1 MWRRRARPGGGAS
14 RRALALV
21 GLVAAGALLGAVR
34 IEDSAAAVQCDA
46 WASTAGDDVENPGT
60 QADPVRSVQKLIEIL
75 SDPGDAG
82 ARNGCLVAGETFVE
96 PVSTFI
102 VNAFG
107 GTDGDPVVI
116 QSSGAP
122 RATIRAQAWLK
133 DISHDITFTDIN
145 FVGYVGAS
153 MLIIDGDRITFR
165 NNDITYPD
173 GICVDVGIL
182 QGQGGPAGPPADDFV
197 LDRNRIHNCGTSRQW
212 NTLGSS
218 GVHGIYIKNTND
230 AVVTNNV
237 IFDNMNRGV
246 QLFPLAQHT
255 LVEFN
260 VIDGNS
266 SNVNIGSFQDRFSEN
281 NVVRNNII
289 TNALLMEI
297 VDPVG
302 WPVDGDQWNVYGN
315 FPVGHQP
322 VTNIVTGNCVWFE
335 NPNFRQPQYYFGGNG
350 VDYNGNTE
358 VDPLYVNR
366 AAKDFALQPGS
377 PCAGKGPQPEVT
389 TTCNGSAPTITGT
402 ESNDTLTGTAGVDV
416 IMGLGGNDVIYGLAG
431 GDKICAGDG
440 DDVVY
445 PGPGSEFAPLP
456 APPNV
461 DGGAGTDTI
470 SYADTAF
477 CSNINLTN
485 GDMFHPGTCSGNDGE
500 YDKFTGF
507 ENAIGGNFNDTLLG
521 SPIANQLE
529 GGGANDVLHGY
540 PGNDVLV
547 GGAGTDEFHGW
558 EGNDTLLARDGVG
571 GEQLGCGPDMD
582 TATKDASDVPTDCET
597 LIEGSPFGDY
607 DGDGAADFAIYR
619 PAERTWYIRGVPPFV
634 QWGGVGDIPVPG
646 DYNGDGTTE
655 IAVYSPDDGI
665 WFVRGQTPAQWQQ
678 WGIPGSATEIP
689 VPADYDG
696 NNTTD
701 VAIYRQPSATFFV
714 KGQFT
719 LQLGQVGDIPVPGN
733 YDADPMVE
741 AAVYRPSTRTWL
753 IDAGGGQV
761 TQVQWGNVGDVPAP
775 GDFNGDGQ
783 TDITT
788 YSPADGYWW
797 PKDQTPYIKWGAIAG
812 DVPVPGSYV
821 ADASDTDERTIYRRA
836 AGFENGVW
844 YIQGAPTL
852 WAQWGGQANDVV
864 LGVPP
869 ALWLQYYD

>member
-1 MWRRRARPGGGAS
+1 MTQFAFNGRDANGRPAPPFFQCVAVSTSPDPLGTWYLYSWESTATLEGIKKFNDYGKLGVWPDGYYLTLNQFINRANGTSSGAGQGLVVFRRDQMLAGNPNAQLLYWDFDPTAFPTYFSMLPGDLDGQAPPTGEPNHVARFWDGAWGTHPDSILLSKVVVDWATPSNSLFFAPAVLNVNAFDASMCNFVQACIPQAGTTNKVDALSDRLMWRMQYRNFGTHQTFVLNHTVDENSADHAGIRWYELRNTGSGWSVRQQSTYAPDALHRWMGSVAMDRDGDIALGFSASSATLNPSIRYVGRLAGDPLGTLPQGESTIVAGAGSETTGNTRWGDYSSMSLDPDGCTFWYTNEYYTFNSVNSWSTRIASFKFPSCAAAPANDNFANRQTLSGSSGTTSGTNASATKEAGEPNHAGNSGGAS
-14 RRALALV
+14 V
-21 GLVAAGALLGAVR
+21 WYQWVAPSDGAL
-34 IEDSAAAVQCDA
+34 
-46 WASTAGDDVENPGT
+46 T
-60 QADPVRSVQKLIEIL
+60 
-75 SDPGDAG
+75 
-82 ARNGCLVAGETFVE
+82 
-96 PVSTFI
+96 
-102 VNAFG
+102 
-107 GTDGDPVVI
+107 
-116 QSSGAP
+116 
-122 RATIRAQAWLK
+122 
-133 DISHDITFTDIN
+133 
-145 FVGYVGAS
+145 
-153 MLIIDGDRITFR
+153 
-165 NNDITYPD
+165 
-173 GICVDVGIL
+173 VDT
-182 QGQGGPAGPPADDFV
+182 
-197 LDRNRIHNCGTSRQW
+197 RTSP
-212 NTLGSS
+212 
-218 GVHGIYIKNTND
+218 
-230 AVVTNNV
+230 
-237 IFDNMNRGV
+237 F
-246 QLFPLAQHT
+246 
-255 LVEFN
+255 
-260 VIDGNS
+260 
-266 SNVNIGSFQDRFSEN
+266 
-281 NVVRNNII
+281 
-289 TNALLMEI
+289 
-297 VDPVG
+297 
-302 WPVDGDQWNVYGN
+302 
-315 FPVGHQP
+315 
-322 VTNIVTGNCVWFE
+322 
-335 NPNFRQPQYYFGGNG
+335 
-350 VDYNGNTE
+350 
-358 VDPLYVNR
+358 
-366 AAKDFALQPGS
+366 
-377 PCAGKGPQPEVT
+377 
-389 TTCNGSAPTITGT
+389 
-402 ESNDTLTGTAGVDV
+402 
-416 IMGLGGNDVIYGLAG
+416 
-431 GDKICAGDG
+431 
-440 DDVVY
+440 
-445 PGPGSEFAPLP
+445 
-456 APPNV
+456 
-461 DGGAGTDTI
+461 
-470 SYADTAF
+470 
-477 CSNINLTN
+477 
-485 GDMFHPGTCSGNDGE
+485 
-500 YDKFTGF
+500 
-507 ENAIGGNFNDTLLG
+507 
-521 SPIANQLE
+521 
-529 GGGANDVLHGY
+529 
-540 PGNDVLV
+540 
-547 GGAGTDEFHGW
+547 
-558 EGNDTLLARDGVG
+558 DTLLAVYTGTAVNALTLPGPEWENDDEDNPGGILTSRVASLPVTSGTSYKIAVDGFNN
-571 GEQLGCGPDMD
+571 GPG
-582 TATKDASDVPTDCET
+582 AET
-597 LIEGSPFGDY
+597 GAISLQWSFTPSGDDGSPFGDY